1 MDVLYRLSYIGGIR
15 DMTRPLS
22 GPGWL
27 PILLDSQALSR
38 IERGVK
44 LAKKPTRLTI
54 AGVDFWEFQ
63 GSGAED
69 EARTRYPQLGRLM
82 LYQMSYFRLL

>member
-1 MDVLYRLSYIGGIR
+1 MDVLYRLSYIGGIC
-15 DMTRPLS
+15 DITRPLS
-22 GPGWL
+22 GTGWL

-38 IERGVK
+38 KGRGMK
-44 LAKKPTRLTI
+44 LEKKPTRLTI
-54 AGVDFWEFQ
+54 ARVDFWGFQ
-63 GSGAED
+63 GFGAED